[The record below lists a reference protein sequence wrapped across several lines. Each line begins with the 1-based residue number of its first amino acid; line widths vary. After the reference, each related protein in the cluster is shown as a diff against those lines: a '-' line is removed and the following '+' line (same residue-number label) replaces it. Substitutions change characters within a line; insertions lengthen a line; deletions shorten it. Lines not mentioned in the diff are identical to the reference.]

1 MTVTVRYLRSERQT
15 IVAVSGA
22 VDAAAVWTL
31 RRALAKALRMGA
43 PILVDLTEAT
53 SVSRAGLATLVA
65 AYREAE
71 RRRTSLLFRTQPAQ
85 IRAILAALGVPPQ
98 EP

>member
-1 MTVTVRYLRSERQT
+1 MTVTVRHLRGERQT

-22 VDAAAVWTL
+22 VDAAAVRTL

-53 SVSRAGLATLVA
+53 SVSRAGLAVLVA

-71 RRRTSLLFRTQPAQ
+71 RRGTSLLFRTEPAQ